1 MRSGIQVNVA
11 GHVRRWCRAR
21 GARQSAPRQM
31 ARPIHVCEP
40 FRVGRFVEHI
50 GTKLFA
56 LAVEVACKP
65 AESGQLLTAM
75 PAQPRL

>member
-1 MRSGIQVNVA
+1 
-11 GHVRRWCRAR
+11 
-21 GARQSAPRQM
+21 M